1 MSSSK
6 SRTFIP
12 TTPQD
17 QQYAIQCVNSSMRAG
32 DADASAEFPLATNH
46 QLRGQTVMGGGGVR
60 GSMHGGG
67 NNGQGNGDGD
77 EPQLLQI
84 AHRALRGKYWLVILL
99 GLICGFGGGKLGM
112 KLGKPT
118 YRSEGLIRIAYR
130 SPPVLKQADD
140 NLPVE
145 VFDAFLQSQK
155 LVIGSRRLTEQA
167 WADPQLQAMLPGRRK
182 NIEDL
187 GDIKIEQKPGAD
199 YLVLSLVDR
208 DPEFAAAALRAV
220 VKAYES
226 VFRAQSDE
234 FQQQRIAKLGAEQ
247 ATLEKQLAEK
257 QTELKA
263 VAGDEAFVDIEKRRD
278 AAAREME
285 QYRAMLTDFRIALVM
300 AQNRPITTGAASQ
313 PANVDSTAEMA
324 AINDPYLRNLM
335 DQRMKSEENVDR
347 LQLLGYSDQYRDM
360 IAAKQ
365 QLALVQDKINKYMAQ
380 PRSTNNKANG
390 QGAAP
395 VAQTGPLALANRSL
409 EDLRADEAG
418 VKKLYDTANQQ
429 MAQLAQKAERSEAL
443 RTQIKDLNA
452 DLNEIVRRKRLL
464 EMEGGLAAKLS
475 IISYGEVPISP
486 FQDRRMIKGGMGA
499 MAGLF
504 FPAVLF
510 VLVGW
515 VNMRFRYSGET
526 EDLAKRTALLG
537 IVPTVPDR
545 MRDPEQAATA
555 AESVHHIRV
564 MLQLQR
570 QNADGGVYMVT
581 SSSASEGKT
590 SITVAL
596 GMSYAASGCKTL
608 IIDCDPV
615 GRALT
620 RGFTADRMSGFRVAL
635 ANGEMQNFVRE
646 QTTGLCVL
654 PVGDADAS
662 TGWTVSPATIARLLT
677 KAKREF
683 DVILVDTGPIL
694 GSVVASVVAPAVD
707 DVIFV
712 VSRGAQR
719 PRVERAIRYLDSI
732 GAHVAGCVF
741 NRAKARE
748 YERSISKSMS
758 SPSTRRAK
766 LAAHRDSHLKG
777 MQGFGPLVECVTAFV
792 PRTNGNGE

>member
-1 MSSSK
+1 MSNP
-6 SRTFIP
+6 RTFIETRP
-12 TTPQD
+12 ED
-17 QQYAIQCVNSSMRAG
+17 QQYAIQCVNPTMRSG
-32 DADASAEFPLATNH
+32 QLDAAHDFGVASNLP
-46 QLRGQTVMGGGGVR
+46 LRGGRGPLHGGGG
-60 GSMHGGG
+60 
-67 NNGQGNGDGD
+67 GNGNGEGGD
-77 EPQLLQI
+77 EQIFEI

-99 GLICGFGGGKLGM
+99 GLAFGFAGAKVGL
-112 KLGKPT
+112 KLGKPV

-140 NLPVE
+140 NLPIE

-155 LVIGSRRLTEQA
+155 LLIASRRLTEQA
-167 WADPQLQAMLPGRRK
+167 WSDPQLQAMLPSRKK

-187 GDIKIEQKPGAD
+187 GDIKVEQKPGAD

-208 DPEFAAAALRAV
+208 DPDFAAAAVKAV

-234 FQQQRIAKLGAEQ
+234 FQQQRIARLGVEQ

-257 QTELKA
+257 QAELKT

-300 AQNRPITTGAASQ
+300 AQNRPMNPAASQ
-313 PANVDSTAEMA
+313 PAAAVAAELA

-335 DQRMKSEENVDR
+335 DQRIKCEENIDH
-347 LQLLGYSDQYRDM
+347 LQLLGYSDQFRDM
-360 IAAKQ
+360 QTAKQ
-365 QLALVQDKINKYMAQ
+365 QLAKVQEKITKYLAQ
-380 PRSTNNKANG
+380 PRPIATTLQPGSL
-390 QGAAP
+390 P
-395 VAQTGPLALANRSL
+395 VAQTGPLALANRSI

-418 VKKLYDTANQQ
+418 VKKLYDTANTQ
-429 MAQLAQKAERSEAL
+429 MASLAQKAEKSETL
-443 RTQIKDLNA
+443 RLQIKDLNT
-452 DLNEIVRRKRLL
+452 DLSEITRRKRLL

-475 IISYGEVPISP
+475 IISYGEVPITP
-486 FQDRRMIKGGMGA
+486 YQDRRLIKAGMGG

-510 VLVGW
+510 VAIGW
-515 VNMRFRYSGET
+515 LNTRFRYSGET
-526 EDLAKRTALLG
+526 EDAIAKRTPLLG
-537 IVPTVPDR
+537 IVPAVPDR
-545 MRDPEQAATA
+545 IRDPEQAATA

-570 QNADGGVYMVT
+570 QNVEGGVYMVT

-620 RGFTADRMSGFRVAL
+620 RGFTAERMSGFREAL
-635 ANGEMQNFVRE
+635 VNGEMQNFVRE
-646 QTTGLCVL
+646 QSTGLCVL

-662 TGWTVSPATIARLLT
+662 TGWTVSPATIARLLA

-741 NRAKARE
+741 NRAKVRE

-766 LAAHRDSHLKG
+766 LSAARDCHLKG

-792 PRTNGNGE
+792 PRANGHGD

>member
-1 MSSSK
+1 M
-6 SRTFIP
+6 I
-12 TTPQD
+12 
-17 QQYAIQCVNSSMRAG
+17 
-32 DADASAEFPLATNH
+32 
-46 QLRGQTVMGGGGVR
+46 
-60 GSMHGGG
+60 
-67 NNGQGNGDGD
+67 
-77 EPQLLQI
+77 
-84 AHRALRGKYWLVILL
+84 
-99 GLICGFGGGKLGM
+99 
-112 KLGKPT
+112 
-118 YRSEGLIRIAYR
+118 
-130 SPPVLKQADD
+130 
-140 NLPVE
+140 
-145 VFDAFLQSQK
+145 
-155 LVIGSRRLTEQA
+155 
-167 WADPQLQAMLPGRRK
+167 
-182 NIEDL
+182 
-187 GDIKIEQKPGAD
+187 
-199 YLVLSLVDR
+199 SLVDR
-208 DPEFAAAALRAV
+208 DPEFAAAAVKAV
-220 VKAYES
+220 VTAYSS

-234 FQQQRIAKLGAEQ
+234 FQQQRIAKLGAE
-247 ATLEKQLAEK
+247 EKQLEAQLADKK
-257 QTELKA
+257 QELRG

-300 AQNRPITTGAASQ
+300 AQNKPMNAGAAQ
-313 PANVDSTAEMA
+313 PAGAVAAEMA
-324 AINDPYLRNLM
+324 ALNDPYLRNLM
-335 DQRMKSEENVDR
+335 DQRMKAEENIDR
-347 LQLLGYSDQYRDM
+347 LQLLGYSDQFRDM
-360 IAAKQ
+360 ITAKQ
-365 QLALVQDKINKYMAQ
+365 QLTMVQEKITKYMAK
-380 PRSTNNKANG
+380 PRPAQAFQ
-390 QGAAP
+390 QGGALP

-418 VKKLYDTANQQ
+418 VKKLYDQANTQ
-429 MAQLAQKAERSEAL
+429 MAQLATKAEKSETL
-443 RTQIKDLNA
+443 RMQIKDLNT
-452 DLNEIVRRKRLL
+452 DLSEISRRKRLL

-486 FQDRRMIKGGMGA
+486 FQDRRMIKAGMGG

-504 FPAVLF
+504 FPAAIF
-510 VLVGW
+510 VLLGW
-515 VNMRFRYSGET
+515 INTRFRYSGET
-526 EDLAKRTALLG
+526 EDAIAKRTALLG
-537 IVPTVPDR
+537 IVPAVPER
-545 MRDPEQAATA
+545 MRDPEQAATV

-570 QNADGGVYMVT
+570 QNAEGGVYMVT

-620 RGFTADRMSGFRVAL
+620 RGFTAERMSGFREAL

-662 TGWTVSPATIARLLT
+662 TGWTVSPATVARLLA

-712 VSRGAQR
+712 VARGAQR

-741 NRAKARE
+741 NRAKVRE

-766 LAAHRDSHLKG
+766 LSTRDAQLKG

-792 PRTNGNGE
+792 PRANGHSD